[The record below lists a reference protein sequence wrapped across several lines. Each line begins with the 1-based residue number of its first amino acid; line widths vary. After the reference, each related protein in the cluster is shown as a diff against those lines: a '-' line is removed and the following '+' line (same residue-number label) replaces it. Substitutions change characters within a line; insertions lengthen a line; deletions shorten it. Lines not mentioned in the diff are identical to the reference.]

1 MRDEAACARQRR
13 RHRGHR
19 LVPQHPDAM
28 KTFRHHLQS
37 VFVAMICAAVAS
49 GAPAWMRRTYYIGNS
64 VTDTLRPVELAA
76 LAASRDFSNVWG
88 RHIVWGAAL
97 DYIWN
102 NQTNGFYDPPFGASS
117 NALATFVWDVLSIQ
131 PFDRQLTSDTDY
143 AGRFIN
149 TGLPHNSNMQ
159 VYVYSRW
166 PRQSRFQSRGYDA
179 WWLTNYSILVTGSFE
194 TRDYFQKLV
203 NALRAN
209 WTNVLRYPPLLVPVG
224 DSMYTFNQHIKAGHV
239 PGITN
244 IAQLYSDDIHLT
256 STGAYLAA
264 CAYFATLYQE
274 SPIGLAYD
282 GYGLTDPALAA
293 IIQTC
298 VWDTVLFHPYS
309 GVTPEPGA
317 LAVLLLVM
325 LATWRP
331 PV

>member
-1 MRDEAACARQRR
+1 MKISRHYLQIVAAATLLAGIAC
-13 RHRGHR
+13 
-19 LVPQHPDAM
+19 
-28 KTFRHHLQS
+28 
-37 VFVAMICAAVAS
+37 
-49 GAPAWMRRTYYIGNS
+49 GAPALVTRTYYIGNS
-64 VTDTLRPVELAA
+64 VTHTLRPDELAA
-76 LAASRDFSNVWG
+76 LAASRGFSNVWG
-88 RHIVWGAAL
+88 RHIVWGATL

-117 NALATFVWDVLSIQ
+117 NALANFVWDVVSIQ
-131 PFDRQLTSDTDY
+131 PFDRQLDPDTDY

-149 TGLPHNSNMQ
+149 TSLPHNSNMQ

-166 PRQSRFQSRGYDA
+166 PRTSRFQSRGYDA
-179 WWLTNYSILVTGSFE
+179 WWLTNYSILLTGSFE

-203 NALRAN
+203 NKLRAN
-209 WTNVLRYPPLLVPVG
+209 WTNVLLQPPLLVPVG
-224 DSMYTFNQHIKAGHV
+224 DCMFTFNQHIKAGHV

-244 IAQLYSDDIHLT
+244 ITQLYSDDIHLT

-293 IIQTC
+293 IIQTS

-317 LAVLLLVM
+317 LAVLM
-325 LATWRP
+325 LAMLALRRIP
-331 PV
+331 SV